1 MAGHYLYFPRADS
14 TFAAGWT
21 FFYPSVTAASTTTL
35 IDSTLLLW
43 WRRCPIHLFNPSN
56 FYAELSCYL
65 WRARCEWE
73 RVTWY
78 RACPHHESQPAVR
91 EKNGQGLKFK
101 KRGDLDGNGS
111 EGNDVDVVPVAL
123 GTKKGSFG
131 GNKESGGGGG
141 LTHLRQLSRT
151 GHWTDTKRLINF
163 AQE

>member
-1 MAGHYLYFPRADS
+1 M
-14 TFAAGWT
+14 
-21 FFYPSVTAASTTTL
+21 
-35 IDSTLLLW
+35 
-43 WRRCPIHLFNPSN
+43 
-56 FYAELSCYL
+56 
-65 WRARCEWE
+65 
-73 RVTWY
+73 
-78 RACPHHESQPAVR
+78 
-91 EKNGQGLKFK
+91 
-101 KRGDLDGNGS
+101 DGNGS